1 MPTTTETCN
10 PLLRFLWSLFRPR
23 RFFAVSLAMG
33 GVVWLATAGSHPMFR
48 ILAASDTFFFAFVLY
63 AVLLAFRMQPD
74 QLRRRQHGEHV
85 ARLAMVFVSFC
96 AVILSL
102 VAIFTLLN
110 HPRSEGNLFPIFA
123 VSSVPLTWAMLHIM
137 AASHYTHLY
146 YSESRT
152 GVPEGGLIFPGG
164 TVPSGTDFLY
174 YAVVIGTSASV
185 SDVVVA
191 SRDLRIATMV
201 HSLLSFAFNTVLIA
215 IAVNAAMTLT

>member
-1 MPTTTETCN
+1 MPTMTENGN

-164 TVPSGTDFLY
+164 TVPFGHRLSLLRRGDRNQRLGVRRGGGIARPQDRHHGAFA
-174 YAVVIGTSASV
+174 AVVRVQHRPDRYRG
-185 SDVVVA
+185 
-191 SRDLRIATMV
+191 
-201 HSLLSFAFNTVLIA
+201 
-215 IAVNAAMTLT
+215 